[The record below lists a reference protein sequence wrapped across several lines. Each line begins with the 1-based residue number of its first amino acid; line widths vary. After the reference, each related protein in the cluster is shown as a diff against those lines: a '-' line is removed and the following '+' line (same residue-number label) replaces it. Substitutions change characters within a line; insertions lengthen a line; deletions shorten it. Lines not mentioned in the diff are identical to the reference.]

1 MEKREFDDILKEF
14 KEVLKNFI
22 ENANTL
28 PSVGGNTTSNS
39 SNQTNTDSISKLQEQ
54 IVKLNNYNQKL
65 QNDYDEAVAA
75 MNKTRSF
82 TQKALLRNISR
93 ELEQQIEKQKESIKL
108 LEQEIALTEEAAKAA
123 EDKRKAEEEAE
134 SKKTPQQKYVE
145 ERKTSI
151 STAKKTIEN
160 DFLLKKK
167 NLKELDDLEVKL
179 TKGRLEKEYRER
191 ERRLKLEDKTTDDLG
206 RKRGNREW
214 QEKKNRLKEE
224 WQESSTGRKVGMVS
238 SWLANGAASGLNF
251 INSGKMDVGS
261 IGNKVS
267 GALSNLGP
275 YGAAAGGLVQVFAT
289 LFEMYSKVDTAAS
302 KYARSVGG
310 SSITMR
316 KMRTEAGRM
325 ATEFNKLGARSYDAA
340 EMIDIMAEYS
350 VGLGRNLEY
359 VSDSS
364 IKAMKD
370 LKDFGIGMDV
380 VNMFDTLGYSVETVS
395 EKIGGIVGRA
405 AGKGLNA
412 KAVTDAMTNNLKLAQ
427 KYTFDRGM
435 KSLEKMAQD
444 AVSLKFNIQA
454 AANFAEKVNT
464 LEGAASV
471 GASLSVLGGDFAS
484 LANPLELLYGG
495 LQDIETLHD
504 KLMGMTRNMVYFD
517 KDKGQLDM
525 SAFDKMRLRQA
536 AQEMG
541 VNYDDMAN
549 MAFGQYKDRMVDE
562 QLSTKSNLTDDM
574 KKYLRNIAEINE
586 DGKLEYKIDGKMIEL
601 DKLSEKDLDK
611 LELESMIKTNTQEQN
626 VGQILGTTRGIQD
639 KLDDLVNTI
648 KQKVVGGLIRL
659 VDWFVK
665 PEGSDDYTRGSLLTD
680 AQIAQYGR
688 IKKALDDVD
697 VSNRAYNVANL
708 SMADKKIMQQAGILD
723 KNFKLTDNYDNH
735 GKVLW
740 GTTYNALNPV
750 YMKTNEEAEKK
761 KLEESKKDEKS
772 AFHAEGGLIIGPG
785 TGTSDSINAH
795 LSNGEYVVKAKNVN
809 NNLGLLND
817 INNGRI
823 NTGSNPYNFTEISKH
838 TGIHPNDL
846 KSLYGNNSSKMSID
860 PLNITING
868 KLDVSANG
876 YSQSVNGKDILS
888 QEMINKIIREIQTQ
902 LDYGFDRNKVH
913 WKYQM

>member
-1 MEKREFDDILKEF
+1 MEKREFEDILREF

-22 ENANTL
+22 ENTNTL
-28 PSVGGNTTSNS
+28 SSVGGNATSNG
-39 SNQTNTDSISKLQEQ
+39 SNRTNTDSISKMQEQ
-54 IVKLNNYNQKL
+54 IVKLNDYNQKL

-75 MNKTRSF
+75 MNKTRSS

-108 LEQEIALTEEAAKAA
+108 LEQEIALTEEAT
-123 EDKRKAEEEAE
+123 KAEEAR
-134 SKKTPQQKYVE
+134 KKAREEEETKKSSQEKYLDT
-145 ERKTSI
+145 RSSYI
-151 STAKKTIEN
+151 SSEKNEIKKN
-160 DFLLKKK
+160 FLLKKK
-167 NLKELDDLEVKL
+167 NLKELDDLEIEL
-179 TKGRLEKEYRER
+179 TGRRLEKEYRDR
-191 ERRLKLEDKTTDDLG
+191 ERRLKLEDKTTDDLS
-206 RKRGNREW
+206 RKRANKEW
-214 QEKKNRLKEE
+214 EEKKNKLKEE
-224 WQESSTGRKVGMVS
+224 WQESTTSRKVGMVS
-238 SWLANGAASGLNF
+238 SWVANGAAGAANF
-251 INSGKMDVGS
+251 INSGKMDVGAMA
-261 IGNKVS
+261 GKVS

-340 EMIDIMAEYS
+340 EMIDTMAEYS

-380 VNMFDTLGYSVETVS
+380 VNMFNTLGYSVETVS
-395 EKIGGIVGRA
+395 EKIGAIVGRA

-412 KAVTDAMTNNLKLAQ
+412 KAVTDAMTQNLKLAQ

-464 LEGAASV
+464 LEGATSV
-471 GASLSVLGGDFAS
+471 SASLSVLGGDFAS

-495 LQDIETLHD
+495 LQDIESLHN
-504 KLMGMTRNMVYFD
+504 KMIGMTTNMVYFD

-536 AQEMG
+536 AQDMG

-562 QLSTKSNLTDDM
+562 QLGTKSNLTDDM

-586 DGKLEYKIDGKMIEL
+586 EGKLEYKIDGKMIEL
-601 DKLSEKDLDK
+601 NNLSEKDLDK
-611 LELESMIKTNTQEQN
+611 LKFESMKKTNTQEQN
-626 VGQILGTTRGIQD
+626 VGEILGETRGIQD

-665 PEGSDDYTRGSLLTD
+665 PEGSDDYTRGSMLSD
-680 AQIAQYGR
+680 EQIAQYGR

-697 VSNRAYNVANL
+697 VSSRKYNIKNL
-708 SMADKKIMQQAGILD
+708 SEADKKMMQQAGILD
-723 KNFKLTDNYDNH
+723 KNYNLTDKYNDY
-735 GKVLW
+735 GKVNW

-761 KLEESKKDEKS
+761 KLEESKKDEHS
-772 AFHAEGGLIIGPG
+772 AFHAEGGLIVGPG
-785 TGTSDSINAH
+785 TETSDSINAH
-795 LSNGEYVVKAKNVN
+795 LSNGEYVVKAKNVKG
-809 NNLGLLND
+809 NLGLLND

-823 NTGSNPYNFTEISKH
+823 NTGSNPYNFTEISKQVS
-838 TGIHPNDL
+838 GNL
-846 KSLYGNNSSKMSID
+846 VSNNSVGGGTSKMSID

>member
-1 MEKREFDDILKEF
+1 MEKREFEDILREF

-22 ENANTL
+22 ENTNTL
-28 PSVGGNTTSNS
+28 SSVGGNATSND
-39 SNQTNTDSISKLQEQ
+39 SNRTNTDSISKMQEQ
-54 IVKLNNYNQKL
+54 IVKLNDYNQKL

-75 MNKTRSF
+75 MNKTRSS

-108 LEQEIALTEEAAKAA
+108 LEQEIALTEEAT
-123 EDKRKAEEEAE
+123 KAEEAR
-134 SKKTPQQKYVE
+134 KKAREEEETKKSSQEKYLDT
-145 ERKTSI
+145 RSSYI
-151 STAKKTIEN
+151 SSEKNEIKKN
-160 DFLLKKK
+160 FLLKKK
-167 NLKELDDLEVKL
+167 NLKELDDLEIEL
-179 TKGRLEKEYRER
+179 TGRRLEKEYRDR
-191 ERRLKLEDKTTDDLG
+191 ERRLKLEDKTTDNLG
-206 RKRGNREW
+206 RKRANKEW
-214 QEKKNRLKEE
+214 EEKKNRLKEE
-224 WQESSTGRKVGMVS
+224 WQESTTGRKVGMVS
-238 SWLANGAASGLNF
+238 SWVANGAASGLNA
-251 INSGKMDVGS
+251 INSGKMDVGAMA
-261 IGNKVS
+261 GKVS

-325 ATEFNKLGARSYDAA
+325 ATEFNKLGVRSYDAA
-340 EMIDIMAEYS
+340 EMIDTMAEYS

-395 EKIGGIVGRA
+395 EKIGAIVGRA

-412 KAVTDAMTNNLKLAQ
+412 KAVTDAMTQNLKLAQ

-464 LEGAASV
+464 LEGATSV
-471 GASLSVLGGDFAS
+471 SASLSVLGGDFAS

-495 LQDIETLHD
+495 LQDIESLHN
-504 KLMGMTRNMVYFD
+504 KMIGMTTNMVYFD

-536 AQEMG
+536 AQDMG

-562 QLSTKSNLTDDM
+562 QLGTKSNLTDDM

-586 DGKLEYKIDGKMIEL
+586 EGKLEYKIDGKMIEL
-601 DKLSEKDLDK
+601 DNLSEKDLDK
-611 LELESMIKTNTQEQN
+611 LKFESMKKTNTQEQN
-626 VGQILGTTRGIQD
+626 VGEILGETRGIQD

-665 PEGSDDYTRGSLLTD
+665 PEGSDDYTRGSMLSD
-680 AQIAQYGR
+680 EQIAQYGR

-697 VSNRAYNVANL
+697 VSSRKYNIKNL
-708 SMADKKIMQQAGILD
+708 SEADKKMMQQAGILD
-723 KNFKLTDNYDNH
+723 KNYNLTDKYNDY
-735 GKVLW
+735 GKVNW

-761 KLEESKKDEKS
+761 KLEESKKDENS
-772 AFHAEGGLIIGPG
+772 AFHAEGGLIVGPG
-785 TGTSDSINAH
+785 TETSDSIKAR
-795 LSNGEYVVKAKNVN
+795 LSNGEYVVKAKNVKG
-809 NNLGLLND
+809 NLGLLND

-823 NTGSNPYNFTEISKH
+823 NTGSNPYNFTEISKQV
-838 TGIHPNDL
+838 NANL
-846 KSLYGNNSSKMSID
+846 VSNNSSGGTSKMSID